1 VETVSRLFDLTDAE
15 ARLAVALGE
24 GHRLEDAADRM
35 GITVSSAR
43 TYLKRVFSKTDV
55 TRQAEL
61 VRLLLAAPVLLDL
74 GSAPQRGGKAA
85 H

>member
-1 VETVSRLFDLTDAE
+1 MLF
-15 ARLAVALGE
+15 RS
-24 GHRLEDAADRM
+24 DAADLM

-43 TYLKRVFSKTDV
+43 TYLKRIFSKTDV

-74 GSAPQRGGKAA
+74 TPSRN
-85 H
+85 